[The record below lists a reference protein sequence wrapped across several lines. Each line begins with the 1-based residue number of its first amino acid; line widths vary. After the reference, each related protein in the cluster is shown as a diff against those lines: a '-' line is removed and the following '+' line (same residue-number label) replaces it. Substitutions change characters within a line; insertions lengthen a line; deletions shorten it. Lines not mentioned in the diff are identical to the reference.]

1 KHWNNTSNEKK
12 MLKHS
17 SELIWEKRTSLH
29 CTQNSSGEMGEENIL
44 AMHSKINSEEM
55 VSSKKLQL
63 QILRNKMALQNA

>member
-1 KHWNNTSNEKK
+1 KHWNDTRNGKK
-12 MLKHS
+12 MSKYS
-17 SELIWEKRTSLH
+17 SGLIWEKKTSLH
-29 CTQNSSGEMGEENIL
+29 YTQNSSRAMGEENIL

>member
-1 KHWNNTSNEKK
+1 KHWNNTSNGKK
-12 MLKHS
+12 MSKHS
-17 SELIWEKRTSLH
+17 SGLIWEKKTSLH
-29 CTQNSSGEMGEENIL
+29 YTQNSSRAMGEENIL

>member
-1 KHWNNTSNEKK
+1 KHWNDTSNGKK
-12 MLKHS
+12 MSKHS
-17 SELIWEKRTSLH
+17 SGLILEKKTSLH
-29 CTQNSSGEMGEENIL
+29 CTQNSSGAMGEENLL